1 MSPEAEKKVEAA
13 ETTPAGKQPT
23 AEKKNVEDYRI
34 YILEA
39 LKEVYPGIGISSK
52 TLSIINSVLND
63 IFEKI
68 SQEAPRD
75 GRYGNKPATRALD
88 LQAAVSHVLPG
99 ELGKLAVSE
108 ATTAAAKL
116 TSS

>member
-1 MSPEAEKKVEAA
+1 MSPEAEKTVEAA
-13 ETTPAGKQPT
+13 ETTPPGKQPA

-39 LKEVYPGIGISSK
+39 LTEVYPGIGISSK

-68 SQEAPRD
+68 AQAPPRD
-75 GRYGNKPATRALD
+75 ARYGNKPAMTALEM
-88 LQAAVSHVLPG
+88 QAAVSHVLPA
-99 ELGKLAVSE
+99 ELGKLALS
-108 ATTAAAKL
+108 
-116 TSS
+116 